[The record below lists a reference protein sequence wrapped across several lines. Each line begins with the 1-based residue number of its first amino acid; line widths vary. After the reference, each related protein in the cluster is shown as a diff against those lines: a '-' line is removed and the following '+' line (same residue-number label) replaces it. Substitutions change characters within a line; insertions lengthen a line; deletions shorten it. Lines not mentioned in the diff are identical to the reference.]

1 MVALL
6 NRTPRTPRFDWSM
19 ARLVVEN
26 RHQKDMCS
34 DEIIKC
40 TDHSRLNVD
49 LRSTD
54 LDVELEMPTLGP
66 HTFYTRALK
75 PPVIHEF

>member
-1 MVALL
+1 
-6 NRTPRTPRFDWSM
+6 M

-34 DEIIKC
+34 DEIIEC
-40 TDHSRLNVD
+40 TDHSRFNVD

-66 HTFYTRALK
+66 HTFYTQALK

>member
-1 MVALL
+1 VVALL
-6 NRTPRTPRFDWSM
+6 DRTPRFDWSM

-49 LRSTD
+49 L
-54 LDVELEMPTLGP
+54 DVELEM
-66 HTFYTRALK
+66 ALK